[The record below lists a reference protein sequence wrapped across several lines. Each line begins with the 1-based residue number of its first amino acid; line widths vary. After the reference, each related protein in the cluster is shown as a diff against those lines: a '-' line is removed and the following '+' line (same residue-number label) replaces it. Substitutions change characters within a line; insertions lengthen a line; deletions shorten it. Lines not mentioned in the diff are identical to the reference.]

1 MIKEMKIYY
10 QHRNGIRG
18 DLPTVPKL
26 VIANHILE
34 KICGFSIGDKVTIEY
49 VKGSIII
56 TKLNSN
62 L

>member
-10 QHRNGIRG
+10 QHRHGIRG

-26 VIANHILE
+26 VIANHSLKNE
-34 KICGFSIGDKVTIEY
+34 SGFSIGDKFTVEY
-49 VKGSIII
+49 LRGSIII
-56 TKLNSN
+56 TKINSN